1 MEQKTKT
8 LIAEFKEFISRGNV
22 VDMAV
27 GVIIGTAFT
36 SIVNS
41 LVKEIVTPFLGW
53 LIGGLDF
60 SGYKLVLSAASGEN
74 PEVAGFFWGFF

>member
-41 LVKEIVTPFLGW
+41 LVKEIGRAHV
-53 LIGGLDF
+53 
-60 SGYKLVLSAASGEN
+60 
-74 PEVAGFFWGFF
+74 